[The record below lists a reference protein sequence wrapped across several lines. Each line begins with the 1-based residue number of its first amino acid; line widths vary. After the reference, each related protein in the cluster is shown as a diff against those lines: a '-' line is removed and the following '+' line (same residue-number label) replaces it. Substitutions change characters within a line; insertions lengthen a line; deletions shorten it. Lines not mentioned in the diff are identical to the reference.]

1 MRHFIQTLS
10 RELFAFDQTE
20 TRGDRIYFR
29 ILELF
34 IVAYAVWYCWDWG
47 VYIQENISSVLLP
60 LGLAQYIDV
69 SFMFDHYLGPAN
81 AVLVAVLGL
90 VGFVRLWRPAYL
102 LALLAFHLQYVA
114 RYSLG
119 EISHGS
125 NLIGM
130 GVLGLGLALLVFRS
144 EFHRQ
149 RFTLGFLYFFIGL
162 GYTSAGF
169 CKLIGTGITW
179 PDGHHLLMWIA
190 ERKVDTIAKF
200 GAFEPSILQE
210 LVLQD
215 FRFGTLFLLIGLFT
229 ELISFLMWWRKYRYV
244 VVLLVVGMHIGIV
257 FTMNIFFHA
266 STYLLLLLGIPWNRV
281 IDRVLEWMPALPSPS
296 LTSPSS
302 QESA

>member
-1 MRHFIQTLS
+1 MSRFIQTLS

-47 VYIQENISSVLLP
+47 VYMQENITSVLLP

-69 SFMFDHYLGPAN
+69 SFMFNHYLGPAN
-81 AVLVAVLGL
+81 AVFVAVLGL
-90 VGFVRLWRPAYL
+90 VGFFRLWRPAYL
-102 LALLAFHLQYVA
+102 LTLLAFHLQYVA

-130 GVLGLGLALLVFRS
+130 GVLGLGLALIIFRS
-144 EFHRQ
+144 ESHRQ

-162 GYTSAGF
+162 GYTSAAF
-169 CKLIGTGITW
+169 CKMIGTGITW
-179 PDGHHLLMWIA
+179 PDGHHLLLWIA
-190 ERKVDTIAKF
+190 ERKVDTIAKL

-215 FRFGTLFLLIGLFT
+215 FRFGTLFLLVGLVT
-229 ELISFLMWWRKYRYV
+229 ESISFLMWWRKYRYV
-244 VVLLVVGMHIGIV
+244 VIMLVVGMHIGIV
-257 FTMNIFFHA
+257 LTMNIFFHA

-281 IDRVLEWMPALPSPS
+281 IDRILEWVPAFPASS
-296 LTSPSS
+296 LTTTSS
-302 QESA
+302 HESV